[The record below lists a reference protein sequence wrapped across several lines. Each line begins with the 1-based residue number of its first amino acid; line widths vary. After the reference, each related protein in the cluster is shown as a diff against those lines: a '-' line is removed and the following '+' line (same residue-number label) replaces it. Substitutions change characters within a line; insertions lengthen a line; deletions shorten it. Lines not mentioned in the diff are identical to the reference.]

1 MAHTMENESTAAQTA
16 IEELPLEQA
25 VHSQSVEV
33 LERAAHNPA
42 LTEDLALTLLKHPEL
57 PATIIEALSKN
68 GAALK
73 QRKVRLGVAVH
84 PRTPRHVSFPLLRQL
99 YTFDLMHVT
108 LTPIVPADVKKAAE
122 EVLVTR
128 LGTIS
133 LGEKLSLARR
143 ASGRI
148 AEQLLVEKE
157 SRIMKTALENSRL
170 TEPSIVKVLMRTEA
184 SAMLAH
190 AVSHHPKWS
199 QRREVRIALLR
210 NEKTPLA
217 KALEFAQALSLTMLR
232 EILKNSRLP
241 ASVKEF
247 LVQSKSG
254 MNHS

>member
-1 MAHTMENESTAAQTA
+1 MAHTMENESTAAQTV

-25 VHSQSVEV
+25 VHSQCMEV

-42 LTEDLALTLLKHPEL
+42 LTEDLALTLLKHPDL
-57 PATIIEALSKN
+57 PATVIEALSKN
-68 GAALK
+68 VALLK
-73 QRKVRLGVAVH
+73 QRKMRLGVVMH
-84 PRTPRHVSFPLLRQL
+84 PRTPRHMSIPILRQL

-122 EVLVTR
+122 EALVTR
-128 LGTIS
+128 MAMVS

-148 AEQLLVEKE
+148 AERLLLEKE
-157 SRIMKTALENSRL
+157 PRIMETALENSRL
-170 TEPSIVKVLMRTEA
+170 TESSIVKVLMRTEA
-184 SAMLAH
+184 SAMLVH

-217 KALEFAQALSLTMLR
+217 KALEFAQPLSLTMLR
-232 EILKNSRLP
+232 EILKTSRLP
-241 ASVKEF
+241 ASVKEC
-247 LVQSKSG
+247 LLESKA
-254 MNHS
+254 